1 MPVAALVREIVQAL
15 IGNGYVDCDFAALLE
30 LEAKAA
36 HLAIQPENVPVSDG
50 LEPKPEQPAGRA
62 GAA

>member
-1 MPVAALVREIVQAL
+1 MPVAALVREIVQGL

-36 HLAIQPENVPVSDG
+36 QLVLQPEDVPVSDG
-50 LEPKPEQPAGRA
+50 LESRSEQPAGRA